1 MSAQNRNGQIVTF
14 YSYKGGVGRTMALAN
29 IAFLAAWNKRRVLI
43 MDWDLEAP
51 GVAYYFR
58 GLLDKK
64 TAKEIKQ
71 SEGVLDILWEW
82 SMVTDNAM
90 TTNSLKK
97 SLRTFKDGSAF
108 TNRVKKLLDSSL
120 LDVDCTIDY
129 IGAGAREVKT
139 PELLTYEE
147 ALANFSW
154 KDFYGEKAGGYLLE
168 KWIEWAKH
176 NYDLIL
182 IDSRTGLADVSGI
195 CTMQL
200 PDKIA
205 LCYVLNRQ
213 NIDGVARVASSIRAK
228 RQEQIELKAYAMRVS
243 QRKTSEEDDARA
255 RATSELT
262 RIGGFSTSFITDS
275 LKNLSV
281 QADDS
286 VPFYETLSFFNTT
299 DPETHPLSINYLRI
313 AKDLLGPDLLM
324 PKFDAEFI
332 SFIKRRLEPTQA
344 TVDYILELTSAQKDR
359 AEQELE
365 NLVEKVIQSEAD
377 GDEIKL
383 EYVQAIIEAIRLAIE
398 TENPISG
405 YSLTGR
411 ILDLLRSLSG
421 NSAEWLRLFAS
432 ELIRHFETY
441 TALFDEEESLA
452 LLDEIDAIHLQDRTH
467 RGTLQRIKYRRKAVD
482 YYLGIKNIDSAVSTI
497 SEIEQLLTELTTA
510 GGTVQ
515 EFAEEIWEAEI
526 DLLLKRG
533 DLAILLGELGQAVQ
547 LWSQGYGS
555 ASSKPTST
563 EIRSHYLYELSSRL
577 SNMNAPTL
585 ADDIASNFAI
595 SAIKLGGQGS
605 SYGFLSNLPRLI
617 QNATKFVRPGLMVEI
632 TQTLS
637 SFSFFKVQA
646 PMFYGRPG
654 RVLTSLLEAAAKL
667 IAVSTTDEKTP
678 TKELVYWAELIDSVL
693 SNYNRRLKMLQTKSY
708 PQAFSAISRVMD
720 ALQSAG
726 VDPLRYMHITVAGA
740 NSIRERNKGGELSQ

>member
-1 MSAQNRNGQIVTF
+1 
-14 YSYKGGVGRTMALAN
+14 MALAN
-29 IAFLAAWNKRRVLI
+29 IAFLAAWNSKRVLI

-58 GLLDKK
+58 GLLEKK

-82 SMVTDNAM
+82 SMVTDNAK
-90 TTNSLKK
+90 TTDALKE
-97 SLRTFKDGSAF
+97 LIQPFDDGSAF
-108 TNRVKKLLDSSL
+108 ANKVKGLIDSSL
-120 LDVDCTIDY
+120 LDVNCAIDY
-129 IGAGAREVKT
+129 IGAGAKEVKT
-139 PELLTYEE
+139 PTLVPYEE

-168 KWIEWAKH
+168 KWIKWAKH
-176 NYDLIL
+176 NYDLVL

-200 PDKIA
+200 PDKVA

-213 NIDGVARVASSIRAK
+213 NIDGVAKVASAIRAK

-262 RIGGFSTSFITDS
+262 RIGGFSSSFISDS

-299 DPETHPLSINYLRI
+299 DPETYALSINYLRI

-324 PKFDAEFI
+324 PKFDADFI
-332 SFIKRRLEPTQA
+332 GFIKRRLEPTQA
-344 TVDYILELTSAQKDR
+344 TVDYILELKSAQKDR

-365 NLVEKVIQSEAD
+365 NLVEKAIQAEAD
-377 GDEIKL
+377 GDDIKL
-383 EYVQAIIEAIRLAIE
+383 DYIKAIIEAIRVVVE
-398 TENPISG
+398 SENPIAG

-411 ILDLLRSLSG
+411 ILDLLRSLSA
-421 NSAEWLRLFAS
+421 NSSDWQRLFAS

-441 TALFDEEESLA
+441 AALIDEEESLA
-452 LLDEIDAIHLQDRTH
+452 LLDEIDAVHLQDRTH
-467 RGTLQRIKYRRKAVD
+467 RGTLQRIKYRRRAVD
-482 YYLGIKNIDSAVSTI
+482 YYLGTKNSDNAAATI
-497 SEIEQLLTELTTA
+497 AEIQELLTGLIAA

-515 EFAEEIWEAEI
+515 EFSDEIWEAEV
-526 DLLLKRG
+526 DLLLKEG
-533 DLAILLGELGQAVQ
+533 DLALLLGDPQGAVQ
-547 LWSQGYGS
+547 YWKKGLLNSIP
-555 ASSKPTST
+555 KPAST
-563 EIRSHYLYELSSRL
+563 EIASQHLYELSSRL
-577 SNMNAPTL
+577 SNMRPPIL
-585 ADDIASNFAI
+585 ADKDASEFAV

-605 SYGFLSNLPRLI
+605 SYAFLSNLPRLI
-617 QNATKFVRPGLMVEI
+617 LNASVFEHPGLTVEI
-632 TQTLS
+632 TRTLS
-637 SFSFFKVQA
+637 TFSFFKVQA

-654 RVLTSLLEAAAKL
+654 RILTSFLEAVAR
-667 IAVSTTDEKTP
+667 IIEVSKIDAIQP
-678 TKELVYWAELIDSVL
+678 IKELMYWADLTDSVL
-693 SNYNRRLKMLQTKSY
+693 SNYNRRLKTLQTRHF
-708 PQAFSAISRVMD
+708 PQASNAIKKVVESFE
-720 ALQSAG
+720 S
-726 VDPLRYMHITVAGA
+726 VDIDPFDYMHITVAR
-740 NSIRERNKGGELSQ
+740 SHSKRDLDTGEELLP